1 MVIDRTAALM
11 IEKYRHDD
19 AEAILVALSEI
30 SDMDQKYMAK
40 AIPLGAEALGNAILN
55 ISFAYWECI
64 AKEEAE
70 SDIAEQWDSCQC
82 HGLGCRHCTECREFE
97 TAPC

>member
-55 ISFAYWECI
+55 ISFGYWSRC

-70 SDIAEQWDSCQC
+70 REISEQWDSCRC
-82 HGLGCRHCTECREFE
+82 HGVGCGHCRSDDE
-97 TAPC
+97 